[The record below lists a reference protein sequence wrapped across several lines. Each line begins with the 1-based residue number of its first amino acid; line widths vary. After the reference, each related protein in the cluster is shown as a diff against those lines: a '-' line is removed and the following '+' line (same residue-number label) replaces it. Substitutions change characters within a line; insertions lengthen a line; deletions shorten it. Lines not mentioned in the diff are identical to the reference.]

1 MSFEQRV
8 GAYEI
13 TGLIGE
19 GGMGAVYEA
28 RRADAQFERRVAIKM
43 MRQGLGSGFLVERFL
58 NERQVLARLEHPG
71 IARMLD
77 GGVTERG
84 QPYFVMEL
92 VEGQA
97 LDHYVEDRKL
107 AVRERIG
114 LFRKLCEAVAFA
126 HRNLVVHRDL
136 KPQNV
141 LVTAAGEP
149 KLLDFGI
156 AKLVDTPGGAGKE
169 TIAGFRVVTPRYA
182 SPEQFAGYEVST
194 RSDIYSLGVMLYEL
208 LAGRSPYGGATEE
221 FTTAQW
227 VEAVMRQAPPKPQ
240 AGADLD
246 AIVMKAIAKDP
257 EDRYATVEQLAQDL
271 GLYLEG
277 RAVTAREYRPAE
289 RVAKFVRRNKLAV
302 GAAAMLLV
310 AIAAGVL
317 GTWWQGRIAQQE
329 RALAERRFVEARGLA
344 RLFLFDFYDAVLDLP
359 GSTPVQRVLID
370 KTMEYFERME
380 QAAREDATLMVELAE
395 GYRRMGDLLGN
406 PYVPNVGD
414 VPKAV
419 AAYQRGIDLFRN
431 HPAVTRE
438 EQRVR
443 AGLRTSLAAALS
455 QAGETPR
462 GRKEME
468 ESERVLE
475 ALAAKYPTD
484 IPVAVERATLYNQWA
499 DYYNTSMTGGEFN
512 AVKAQEYL
520 ERSCEAWR
528 TAKWLDAAHPKA
540 ARGVAICQI
549 KIGTLSYNAGNAPKA
564 IEQLTAA
571 LADLDRL
578 PEDVQ
583 QQQKTIRSKAHA
595 ANALGNAYLGQGE
608 NEKALAALSQ
618 SVALNERLAGADPKN
633 AQTAIALAQVLRS
646 RADTRWNLN
655 DKPGAK
661 QDYAAITRVVGKLV
675 EANPENVPARIELAK
690 GFRSL
695 GQTEFALN
703 QTAAAREAS
712 QKAFALLADLAKR
725 PEATAD
731 ALFEYA
737 VTLAQC
743 EPADMQRPAE
753 AAEYLEKA
761 NRIYGGR
768 EPFTLRAL
776 ALLYEQLGN
785 KKRAI
790 ELWDQLLGLLP
801 ESAERERVKNKKK
814 ELGG

>member
-1 MSFEQRV
+1 
-8 GAYEI
+8 
-13 TGLIGE
+13 
-19 GGMGAVYEA
+19 MGAVYEG
-28 RRADAQFERRVAIKM
+28 RRADEQFERRVAIKM
-43 MRQGLGSGFLVERFL
+43 MRQGLGSEFLVKRFL

-84 QPYFVMEL
+84 QPYFVMER
-92 VEGQA
+92 VEGQP
-97 LDHYVEDRKL
+97 LDQYLEDQRL
-107 AVRERIG
+107 TVAQRIA

-126 HRNLVVHRDL
+126 HQNLVVHRDL

-156 AKLVDTPGGAGKE
+156 AKLVDTPGGGGTE

-182 SPEQFAGYEVST
+182 SPEQFAGHEVST
-194 RSDIYSLGVMLYEL
+194 RSDIYSLGVMLYEF
-208 LAGRSPYGGATEE
+208 LAGRSPYGGGTEE
-221 FTTAQW
+221 FTTTQW
-227 VEAVMRQAPPKPQ
+227 VAAVMRQTPPRPQ

-246 AIVMKAIAKDP
+246 AIVMKAMAKDP
-257 EDRYATVEQLAQDL
+257 EDRYATVEQLSQDL
-271 GLYLEG
+271 GAYLEG
-277 RAVTAREYRPAE
+277 RPVTARAYRPAE

-302 GAAAMLLV
+302 GAAALLAL
-310 AIAAGVL
+310 AIGAGVL

-370 KTMEYFERME
+370 KTMDYFERME
-380 QAAREDATLMVELAE
+380 KAAREDATLMVELAE

-406 PYVPNVGD
+406 PYVPNLGD

-419 AAYQRGIDLFRN
+419 AAYQRGIDLFQS
-431 HPAVTRE
+431 HGAATKDA
-438 EQRVR
+438 QRAR

-455 QAGETPR
+455 QRGETPR
-462 GRKEME
+462 VKKEMD
-468 ESERVLE
+468 ESERTLE

-484 IPVAVERATLYNQWA
+484 IPVAVERATLYNQMA
-499 DYYNTSMTGGEFN
+499 DYYNTSMSGGEFN
-512 AVKAQEYL
+512 AVKAKEYL

-571 LADLDRL
+571 IGSLDGL
-578 PEDVQ
+578 PEEVQ

-595 ANALGNAYLGQGE
+595 TMALGNAYMGQGE

-618 SVALNERLAGADPKN
+618 SVSLNERLVAADPKN
-633 AQTAIALAQVLRS
+633 AQVVIGLAQVLRV
-646 RADTRWNLN
+646 RADARWNLR

-661 QDYAAITRVVGKLV
+661 KDYEGMIAVLGKLV
-675 EANPENVPARIELAK
+675 EANPENVTSRIELAK
-690 GFRSL
+690 AYRSL
-695 GQTEFALN
+695 AQTEFALN
-703 QTAAAREAS
+703 QLGAAREGS
-712 QKAFALLADLAKR
+712 QKAFALLGELARR
-725 PEATAD
+725 PDATAD
-731 ALFEYA
+731 ACYEYA
-737 VTLAQC
+737 ITLAKA
-743 EPADMQRPAE
+743 EPADLQRLPE
-753 AAEYLEKA
+753 AVEYLEKA
-761 NRIYGGR
+761 NKLYGER
-768 EPFTLRAL
+768 EPFTLREL
-776 ALLYEQLGN
+776 ALLQERAGN

-790 ELWDQLLGLLP
+790 ELLDQLLGLLP